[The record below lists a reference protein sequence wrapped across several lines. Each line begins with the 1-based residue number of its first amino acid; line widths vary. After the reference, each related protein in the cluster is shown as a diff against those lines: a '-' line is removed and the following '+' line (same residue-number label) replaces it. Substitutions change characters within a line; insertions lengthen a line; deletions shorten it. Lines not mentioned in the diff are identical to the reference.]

1 MAAEAAP
8 VPTELYRPRLAVLP
22 LSLAWRETRGPAP
35 LPQVPAYYTNRAF
48 CHLKLENHGLAI
60 ADATVALELD
70 RTFVKAKSSGRP
82 PALAGE

>member
-8 VPTELYRPRLAVLP
+8 VPTELYRPRLSS
-22 LSLAWRETRGPAP
+22 LSPWRGARREVPPP

-70 RTFVKAKSSGRP
+70 RTFVKARSSGTP

>member
-1 MAAEAAP
+1 
-8 VPTELYRPRLAVLP
+8 
-22 LSLAWRETRGPAP
+22 
-35 LPQVPAYYTNRAF
+35 VPAYYTNRAF